1 MFSPPSGLSVGSR
14 PGRGPIEGEDS
25 RLAPGPDQLR
35 DQSTSA
41 NEHLPHQLLTT
52 VTSGG
57 LVVGRAAPHLAHLAR
72 GGVRLAHTLARAGC
86 HDLLA
91 ATATDTGLSV
101 TIVLAQDVQLHVLEY
116 RPRCSGR
123 EGRGV

>member
-1 MFSPPSGLSVGSR
+1 M
-14 PGRGPIEGEDS
+14 
-25 RLAPGPDQLR
+25 
-35 DQSTSA
+35 
-41 NEHLPHQLLTT
+41 
-52 VTSGG
+52 
-57 LVVGRAAPHLAHLAR
+57 VGRAAPHLAR
-72 GGVRLAHTLARAGC
+72 EQGVRLELARAGC

-116 RPRCSGR
+116 RPRCSGC